1 MADSEL
7 PSPELPDAG
16 RPLDRTK
23 KMFVPLGLLQPV
35 SPHYFPSNG
44 LTENNPEVFS
54 HLVHNLGVSPKLGF
68 YDIYSIDEPELLAF
82 IPRPVYALIFICPA
96 KVYRK
101 TREEEDDT
109 IPAYDKCGESEPVV
123 WFRQTIGNACGLYSC
138 IHAVLNGGARK
149 YIQSGSPLESI
160 RKEAVPLK
168 PVPRAEVLYNS
179 QALETAHASAAQK
192 GDSAAPSNEVHV
204 GQHFIT
210 FVKGDDGHLWELEG
224 AWKGPLDRGP
234 LNEEDDALSENALD
248 AGVRRFLK
256 NMGEELRFSIVALAS
271 SLE

>member
-1 MADSEL
+1 LIIIIIIMADSGL
-7 PSPELPDAG
+7 PNPELPNSGLPKD
-16 RPLDRTK
+16 PTKKK
-23 KMFVPLGLLQPV
+23 KMFVPL
-35 SPHYFPSNG
+35 
-44 LTENNPEVFS
+44 ENNPEVFS

-96 KVYRK
+96 KVYHK
-101 TREEEDDT
+101 TREEEDEKT
-109 IPAYDKCGESEPVV
+109 LAYDGSGALEPVV

-138 IHAVLNGGARK
+138 IHAVLNGGAQK
-149 YIQSGSPLESI
+149 YIEPGSPLESI

-192 GDSAAPSNEVHV
+192 GDTVAPSSEEHV

-224 AWKGPLDRGP
+224 GWKGPLDRG
-234 LNEEDDALSENALD
+234 LLDDDDDALSEKALEV
-248 AGVRRFLK
+248 GVRRFLK
-256 NMGEELRFSIVALAS
+256 NMGGELRFSIVALAA